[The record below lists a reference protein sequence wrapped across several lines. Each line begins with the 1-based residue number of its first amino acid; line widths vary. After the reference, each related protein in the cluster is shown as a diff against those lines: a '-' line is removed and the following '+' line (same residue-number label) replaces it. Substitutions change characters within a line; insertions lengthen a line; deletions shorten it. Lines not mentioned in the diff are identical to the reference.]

1 MRQVA
6 AQDLPTVASDV
17 LKLIDEGQFVRA
29 DKVLSQSGP
38 SHDPMM
44 NVLKAEVEI
53 YFARLDQAD
62 DLLEAVAPDIESIH
76 LAARYAL
83 ARGGLLYWRYDYE
96 EASDQLQAAYHMY
109 KFLADSFY
117 MASAL
122 YGLGRLRRRQAQ
134 YEAAVDLLNR
144 ARAMV
149 EAEETTRG
157 DFLRGLIDFNLGVCQ
172 HQLGD
177 LKTASALY
185 ESSVGLLRDTE
196 EYRYYGLALNSYGA
210 LLKRLGKYDAALNCL
225 ERATQIFSRLG
236 IFEDMAHTTSN
247 LALTLIRL
255 QRYDEAQRLLYESI
269 ELRHRVGDIAGTA
282 LCLELLAELNL
293 EVGDLP
299 AAVTFAAQAM
309 EQADL
314 ATNSFQQAYAR
325 ITAGRV
331 CFRKGDAFGA
341 EKRLLA
347 ALDMAATLESKE
359 LICVASLYLAE
370 CYLVLSPLKG
380 REYLWKSAELLHDFQ
395 DVWFQ
400 SEFERISQRYKGERI
415 SITEDNKLLING
427 NLLPTWA
434 AAKEAVE
441 KFLLK
446 NALEQSEDN
455 QTQAGRLLGITKVH
469 VHDKRK
475 QYDI

>member
-1 MRQVA
+1 MKKVA
-6 AQDLPTVASDV
+6 PQNLPTAASDV

-29 DKVLSQSGP
+29 EQILSQSGP
-38 SHDPMM
+38 SPDPMM
-44 NVLKAEVEI
+44 NVLKAEVET

-62 DLLEAVAPDIESIH
+62 ELLEAVAPEIESLH

-83 ARGGLLYWRYDYE
+83 ARGGLLYWCYDYE
-96 EASDQLQAAYHMY
+96 QASDQLQAAYHMY
-109 KFLADSFY
+109 KFLADAFY

-122 YGLGRLRRRQAQ
+122 YNLGRLRRRQAQ
-134 YEAAVDLLNR
+134 YEEAVELLNR

-149 EAEETTRG
+149 EAEQTTRG

-177 LKTASALY
+177 LQAASALY
-185 ESSVGLLRDTE
+185 ESSVRLLRDTE
-196 EYRYYGLALNSYGA
+196 ECRYYGLVLNSYGA
-210 LLKRLGKYDAALNCL
+210 LLKRLGKYEAALQCL
-225 ERATQIFSRLG
+225 EQAARIFNKLG

-255 QRYDEAQRLLYESI
+255 QRYDEAQRLLYESL
-269 ELRHRVGDIAGTA
+269 ELRHRVGDIAGGA
-282 LCLELLAELNL
+282 LCLDLLAELNL
-293 EVGDLP
+293 EVGDL
-299 AAVTFAAQAM
+299 AAAAMLAAQAV

-314 ATNSFQQAYAR
+314 AMNAFQQAYAR
-325 ITAGRV
+325 VTAGRV
-331 CFRKGDAFGA
+331 CFRKGDVLGA

-347 ALDMAATLESKE
+347 ALDRAQKLESKE
-359 LICVASLYLAE
+359 LLCVASLYLAE
-370 CYLVLSPLKG
+370 CYSVLSPLKG

-400 SEFERISQRYKGERI
+400 TEFERISQRYKGERI

-446 NALEQSEDN
+446 NALEQSGFN
-455 QTQAGRLLGITKVH
+455 QAQAGRLLGITKVH

-475 QYDI
+475 QYGI